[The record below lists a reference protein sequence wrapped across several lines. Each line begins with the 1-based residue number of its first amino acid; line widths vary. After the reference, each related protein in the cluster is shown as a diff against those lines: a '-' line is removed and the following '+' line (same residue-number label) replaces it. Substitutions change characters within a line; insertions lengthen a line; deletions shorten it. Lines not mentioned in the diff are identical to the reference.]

1 MSVVHDGLLAI
12 VDNTCCLRLSL
23 KPSHRLVV
31 PKSLVGFAVV
41 AEYRL
46 RFGVVV
52 DRDGKEDG
60 IAVPDRIK
68 GGKIF
73 EYGLDVTQSD
83 EVERHV

>member
-1 MSVVHDGLLAI
+1 MSVVHDGLLVI
-12 VDNTCCLRLSL
+12 VDNTCCLCLSL
-23 KPSHRLVV
+23 KPSHRLEV

-46 RFGVVV
+46 GFGVIV

-83 EVERHV
+83 EVERHI